1 MSKKKFKSWW
11 VLLFRGALIGIL
23 GIKIL
28 LQTMSDLGNP
38 DEALIKLSI
47 YFGSILFLI
56 GVINIVGALNQGGQ
70 RDDWNWLLSEG
81 MLDLVVGSIIMI
93 YPFMTGPIVLLL
105 FGIWG
110 LVTVILQ
117 ITNALINKKDLKNW
131 RVTVTS
137 GIIMLFL
144 VYLYLTMDKDD
155 SAIMIFSLMGSS
167 LCVLGLMYIV
177 LSFSVKGMT
186 PKKVRETRE
195 EAMNMSAEMKGKPTS
210 K

>member
-11 VLLFRGALIGIL
+11 VLLFRGIIIGYL

-38 DEALIKLSI
+38 DDALINLSV

-56 GVINIVGALNQGGQ
+56 GTINIVGALNQGGE

-93 YPFMTGPIVLLL
+93 YPFMTGPILLL
-105 FGIWG
+105 LIGIWALAG
-110 LVTVILQ
+110 SIIQ
-117 ITNALINKKDLKNW
+117 ITNALINKEHLKNW
-131 RVTVTS
+131 KITIAN
-137 GIIMLFL
+137 GIILLIL
-144 VYLYLTMDKDD
+144 VYLYLNSSVEESATMVFYLFGTT
-155 SAIMIFSLMGSS
+155 MCIF
-167 LCVLGLMYIV
+167 GLMYIIM
-177 LSFSVKGMT
+177 SFSIKGMT
-186 PKKVRETRE
+186 PRKVREFRGDVMRK
-195 EAMNMSAEMKGKPTS
+195 ASDLKGITKS